1 MKRVVKEY
9 GMTVAVVIA
18 TVLLFAFWWQMIKEK
33 GTFAQIAETEQVQ
46 LELRG
51 RNEEYRRLSEREEPQ
66 ITYRNQRVYAGERV
80 DGKELFEAI
89 LLHQERHHR
98 AELESGQCLTGPHK
112 DDFEA
117 SIDDRPVKSF
127 GSQGQTRTASISLK
141 QIGRAHV

>member
-18 TVLLFAFWWQMIKEK
+18 TVLLFAFWWQMIREK

-80 DGKELFEAI
+80 DGKELFEAVDADGTMLAPAI
-89 LLHQERHHR
+89 LTVNGETEDSESCYFPRSGIY
-98 AELESGQCLTGPHK
+98 ELEV
-112 DDFEA
+112 EA
-117 SIDDRPVKSF
+117 TDAYGKCCRMLFHIPVSRK
-127 GSQGQTRTASISLK
+127 R
-141 QIGRAHV
+141 

>member
-9 GMTVAVVIA
+9 GMTVVVVIA
-18 TVLLFAFWWQMIKEK
+18 TVLLFAFWWQMIREK

-80 DGKELFEAI
+80 DGKELFEAVDADGTMLAPAI
-89 LLHQERHHR
+89 LTVNGETEDSESCYFPRSGIY
-98 AELESGQCLTGPHK
+98 ELEV
-112 DDFEA
+112 EA
-117 SIDDRPVKSF
+117 TDAYGKCSRMLFHIPVSRK
-127 GSQGQTRTASISLK
+127 R
-141 QIGRAHV
+141 